1 MYFVLYI
8 PELVGGAPRGAG
20 LKGKVVMIFHCEHK
34 VNFNFFLNKK
44 HDMELIKT
52 VNQQSKQ

>member
-1 MYFVLYI
+1 MVKKLQGWCNSVVVILMYFVLYI

-34 VNFNFFLNKK
+34 VNFNFFLK
-44 HDMELIKT
+44 
-52 VNQQSKQ
+52 

>member
-1 MYFVLYI
+1 MVVILMYFVLYI

-34 VNFNFFLNKK
+34 VNFNFF
-44 HDMELIKT
+44 
-52 VNQQSKQ
+52 